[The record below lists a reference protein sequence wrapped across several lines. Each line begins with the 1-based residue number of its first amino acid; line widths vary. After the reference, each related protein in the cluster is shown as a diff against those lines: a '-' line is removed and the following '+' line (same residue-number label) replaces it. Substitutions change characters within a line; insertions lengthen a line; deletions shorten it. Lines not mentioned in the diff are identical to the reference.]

1 MNSFFSGKFQFFPFS
16 DEGGGR
22 YNYDQR
28 ASKIIQ
34 RVNELANI
42 SEEKTGITRTFG
54 TEAFIKGRNKV
65 QLWMKQ
71 AGLLIK
77 VDNIGN
83 VRGRWN
89 CGITNAKTLVIAS
102 HIDTVVN
109 AGKYDG
115 PLGVIMAIDAIE
127 NIIDNKIS
135 LPFNIEIIA
144 FSDEEGVRFHTTYLG
159 SRVVAGN
166 FNHSLLSMIDEKG
179 ISLKQVVESMGGD
192 VNKLSADAINKDE
205 WLGYFEIHIEQ
216 GPVLYERKIPVAVVT
231 NIAGQQRAE
240 ITFKG
245 VAGHAGTV
253 PMDMRADALCAA
265 AEFIVEMEKYA
276 LAHKNEVVATVGKL
290 QIPSSASNVIPGTV
304 VCSVDLRSAN
314 ENVLTNAHQSV
325 KKICSDICGKRK
337 IAFDWKNIQ
346 MMQPVACDNK
356 MVMLLKQAVV
366 EGECKV
372 LELVS
377 GAGHDAVPIAEVA
390 PVAMM
395 FVRCFKGISHN
406 PLENVEVDDVAA
418 AVQITDHFIR
428 QLSFIK

>member
-1 MNSFFSGKFQFFPFS
+1 
-16 DEGGGR
+16 
-22 YNYDQR
+22 
-28 ASKIIQ
+28 
-34 RVNELANI
+34 
-42 SEEKTGITRTFG
+42 
-54 TEAFIKGRNKV
+54 
-65 QLWMKQ
+65 
-71 AGLLIK
+71 
-77 VDNIGN
+77 
-83 VRGRWN
+83 
-89 CGITNAKTLVIAS
+89 
-102 HIDTVVN
+102 
-109 AGKYDG
+109 
-115 PLGVIMAIDAIE
+115 MAIDAIE